1 MGKTVHYTLK
11 KGTQLTEEE
20 ISMIRAARNLPD
32 EPDEDNPEID
42 PVETPKQYEALM
54 KAVAER
60 NQRIARSQKELA

>member
-1 MGKTVHYTLK
+1 MLWERLNK
-11 KGTQLTEEE
+11 KRFYVIIKITIVSKIKE
-20 ISMIRAARNLPD
+20 N